1 MTIHRV
7 IVVSGSIHVLCCLLS
22 SRLRH
27 ARVGCKYVS
36 AVYNNVKTADQDRA
50 SNLSVA
56 HLTLK
61 TDENQLI

>member
-7 IVVSGSIHVLCCLLS
+7 IVVSGFSHVLRCLLN

-27 ARVGCKYVS
+27 ARVVCKYVS
-36 AVYNNVKTADQDRA
+36 VVYNNVKTSDHDRA